1 MARVKKK
8 DAPTLSSFLAVAPNH
23 GNHLGNSIL
32 KIPRL
37 LRFFRPALSL
47 RPAFL
52 SFHPSAEM
60 STGHMVRE
68 GEIKNSYFSRSKGR
82 AAIFLNFVPR
92 HEERSTFR
100 DAAPSFVEKF
110 LSVLRVAF
118 T

>member
-1 MARVKKK
+1 
-8 DAPTLSSFLAVAPNH
+8 
-23 GNHLGNSIL
+23 
-32 KIPRL
+32 
-37 LRFFRPALSL
+37 
-47 RPAFL
+47 
-52 SFHPSAEM
+52 
-60 STGHMVRE
+60 MVRE

-100 DAAPSFVEKF
+100 DAAASFVEKF